1 MFSPKNISYK
11 LDDNKNNYLVG
22 KSENLELGIGLDSLT
37 YRVNEFMIANND
49 VKTMV
54 KPYSL
59 MPIPD
64 KRISKNLDIKI
75 LPSSNDEMQVNLKW
89 DEINFNVI
97 SQFKFDIPKH
107 YSHVK

>member
-1 MFSPKNISYK
+1 
-11 LDDNKNNYLVG
+11 
-22 KSENLELGIGLDSLT
+22 
-37 YRVNEFMIANND
+37 
-49 VKTMV
+49 
-54 KPYSL
+54 